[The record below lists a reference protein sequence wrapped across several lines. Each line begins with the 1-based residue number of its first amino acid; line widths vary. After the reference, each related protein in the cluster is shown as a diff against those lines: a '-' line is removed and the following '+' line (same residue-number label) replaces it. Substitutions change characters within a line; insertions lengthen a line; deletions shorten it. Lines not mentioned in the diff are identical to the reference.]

1 MNPSG
6 YIARALLILA
16 GALAGF
22 AVVNFSSIG
31 YTEQALLFLT
41 AIMIPVSMI
50 LYEYL
55 TNPQK

>member
-6 YIARALLILA
+6 YIARLLSILA

-22 AVVNFSSIG
+22 AVVSFSSMR
-31 YTEQALLFLT
+31 YTQLALLFL
-41 AIMIPVSMI
+41 ASIMIPVSMI

-55 TNPQK
+55 ANPK